1 MPADVN
7 TIVVGVWML
16 QPGEEMIVARRLRE
30 GLEKAGRGERE
41 ERGQKQRA
49 GSRRQIPP
57 NRYLLLSL
65 GQAAILSPH
74 AAVPHNATFGSM
86 NRLAW
91 VALAC
96 TAIALGQTGESAAA
110 LAARSLPELIRLDT
124 TNPPGNETR
133 VARYLKQVA
142 DREGIPAELLGDDPE
157 RLNFVARLRGNGKQ
171 RPLLLI
177 AHSDVV
183 PADRSQW
190 SVDPLAGIEKNGYV
204 YGRGAEDDKQ
214 LLAAELAVMVDLQ
227 RRKVVLDRDI
237 ILLSES
243 DEESGSLGATWMVQH
258 AWAKIDA
265 EFALHEYS
273 YILPTPSGVPV
284 FQIQTAEK
292 VPTRFIMTARGT
304 AGHGSLP
311 RDDNPVEHLARAI
324 YRLSQADQPVRLN
337 ATTRAYLNAIGKLA
351 DYAWLAPLIAKL
363 DDPATASR
371 TADEIRKRDPEI
383 HAMLRTTV
391 SATMLSAGTKI
402 NVIPNAA
409 EAQLDGRRLPT
420 ETREEVFERFRKIMD
435 DPAVTIEAT
444 SSQQPSTEP
453 SSLTSPLYLAME
465 RVFRRAAPNALVVPF
480 LMRGTTD
487 GAYLR
492 AKGMAV
498 YGVPIFRKDGELR
511 LHGND
516 ERMSLDNLRSGTDLL
531 RKIVVEVAKP

>member
-1 MPADVN
+1 L
-7 TIVVGVWML
+7 W
-16 QPGEEMIVARRLRE
+16 IVA
-30 GLEKAGRGERE
+30 
-41 ERGQKQRA
+41 
-49 GSRRQIPP
+49 
-57 NRYLLLSL
+57 
-65 GQAAILSPH
+65 
-74 AAVPHNATFGSM
+74 
-86 NRLAW
+86 
-91 VALAC
+91 
-96 TAIALGQTGESAAA
+96 
-110 LAARSLPELIRLDT
+110 
-124 TNPPGNETR
+124 
-133 VARYLKQVA
+133 
-142 DREGIPAELLGDDPE
+142 
-157 RLNFVARLRGNGKQ
+157 
-171 RPLLLI
+171 
-177 AHSDVV
+177 
-183 PADRSQW
+183 
-190 SVDPLAGIEKNGYV
+190 
-204 YGRGAEDDKQ
+204 
-214 LLAAELAVMVDLQ
+214 
-227 RRKVVLDRDI
+227 
-237 ILLSES
+237 
-243 DEESGSLGATWMVQH
+243 H

-265 EFALHEYS
+265 EFALNEYS

-292 VPTRFIMTARGT
+292 VPTRFKMTARGT

-311 RDDNPVEHLARAI
+311 RDDNPVERLARAI
-324 YRLSQADQPVRLN
+324 YRLSQADQPVQLN
-337 ATTRAYLNAIGKLA
+337 ATTRAYLNAIGKLP

-420 ETREEVFERFRKIMD
+420 ETREEVFDRFRKIID

-465 RVFRRAAPNALVVPF
+465 RVFHRAAPNALVVPF

-531 RKIVVEVAKP
+531 LKIVVEVAKP

>member
-1 MPADVN
+1 MHRL
-7 TIVVGVWML
+7 VWGAL
-16 QPGEEMIVARRLRE
+16 AWA
-30 GLEKAGRGERE
+30 GLVF
-41 ERGQKQRA
+41 
-49 GSRRQIPP
+49 
-57 NRYLLLSL
+57 
-65 GQAAILSPH
+65 GQA
-74 AAVPHNATFGSM
+74 
-86 NRLAW
+86 
-91 VALAC
+91 
-96 TAIALGQTGESAAA
+96 GESAGD
-110 LAARSLPELIRLDT
+110 LAARYLPELIRLDT

-142 DREGIPAELLGDDPE
+142 DREGIAAELVGDDPQ
-157 RLNFVARLRGNGKQ
+157 RLNFIARLRGTGKQ

-190 SVDPLAGIEKNGYV
+190 SVDPLAGIEKNGYI

-214 LLAAELAVMVDLQ
+214 LLAAELAVLVDLH

-243 DEESGSLGATWMVQH
+243 DEEAASLGAAWVIQH
-258 AWAKIDA
+258 AWPKIDA
-265 EFALHEYS
+265 EFALNEYS
-273 YILPTPSGVPV
+273 YILPTASGVPV

-292 VPTRFIMTARGT
+292 IPTRFKMTAHGT

-324 YRLSQADQPVRLN
+324 YRLSQAEQPVALN
-337 ATTRAYLNAIGKLA
+337 ATTRAYLNAMGKLP
-351 DYAWLAPLIAKL
+351 DYAWVAPLVAKL
-363 DDPATASR
+363 DDKSTASR

-409 EAQLDGRRLPT
+409 EAQLDARRLPT
-420 ETREEVFERFRKIMD
+420 ESREEVFERFRKIID
-435 DPAVTIEAT
+435 DPAVSIEPT

-453 SSLTSPLYLAME
+453 SSLTSPLYRAME
-465 RVFRRAAPNALVVPF
+465 RVFRATAPNALVVPF

-511 LHGND
+511 MHGND
-516 ERMSLDNLRSGTDLL
+516 ERISLENLRAGTELL

>member
-1 MPADVN
+1 M
-7 TIVVGVWML
+7 M
-16 QPGEEMIVARRLRE
+16 RLVF
-30 GLEKAGRGERE
+30 A
-41 ERGQKQRA
+41 
-49 GSRRQIPP
+49 
-57 NRYLLLSL
+57 
-65 GQAAILSPH
+65 
-74 AAVPHNATFGSM
+74 
-86 NRLAW
+86 
-91 VALAC
+91 ALAC
-96 TAIALGQTGESAAA
+96 AAVGFGQAGETAAD
-110 LAARSLPELIRLDT
+110 LAARYLPELIRLDT
-124 TNPPGNETR
+124 TNPPGNESR

-157 RLNFVARLRGNGKQ
+157 RLNFVARLRGRGRR
-171 RPLLLI
+171 RPLLMI

-190 SVDPLAGIEKNGYV
+190 SVDPLAAVVKDGYI

-214 LLAAELAVMVDLQ
+214 LLAAELAVMVDLH
-227 RRKVVLDRDI
+227 RRKVVLDRDL

-243 DEESGSLGATWMVQH
+243 DEEAGSLGALWMVEH

-265 EFALHEYS
+265 EFALNEYS

-292 VPTRFIMTARGT
+292 VPTRFKMTARGT

-324 YRLSQADQPVRLN
+324 YRLTQADQPVQLN
-337 ATTRAYLNAIGKLA
+337 ATTRAYLNAMSKLP
-351 DYAWLAPLIAKL
+351 DYTWVAPLIAKL
-363 DDPATASR
+363 ENPSTASR

-402 NVIPNAA
+402 NVIPNVA
-409 EAQLDGRRLPT
+409 EAQLDTRRLPT
-420 ETREEVFERFRKIMD
+420 ETREEVFQRFRRIID
-435 DPAVTIEAT
+435 DPAISIEAT

-453 SSLTSPLYLAME
+453 SSLTSPLYVAME
-465 RVFRRAAPNALVVPF
+465 KVFRAAAPNALVVPF

-498 YGVPIFRKDGELR
+498 YGVPLFRKDGELR

-516 ERMSLDNLRSGTDLL
+516 ERMSIANLRSGTELL
-531 RKIVVEVAKP
+531 GKIVMEAAKP